1 MIKMTFNRNP
11 IVTAGTIE
19 QPSMDEVRNT
29 PQLFNASLD
38 DALKYGG
45 DLTREA
51 IGAMNLRL
59 DKRHVIVDTKV
70 HMLMPGFYP
79 AIPGWHTDAA
89 PRGPE
94 SNPLNSQGPNPPN
107 LFLQEENSS
116 PRFHLLVTGEGA
128 RTDFIAERDIDLLIP
143 DEPDTSLYKRMTDY
157 IKNCSYSFAPAE
169 YPKFTYITIPTCTV
183 WEWNWWEVHT
193 AVPATKNEWRFL
205 IRVTETDYSE
215 PESNLRNII
224 RTQSNV
230 YVPESFGW

>member
-128 RTDFIAERDIDLLIP
+128 LTKFITHKTTFVIP
-143 DEPDTSLYKRMTDY
+143 DEPTVELYKDLTDR
-157 IKNCSYSFAPAE
+157 IVPWE
-169 YPKFTYITIPTCTV
+169 YALGSQFSDYVQTIPTCTV
-183 WEWNWWEVHT
+183 WEWDWWTLHT
-193 AVPATKNEWRFL
+193 ATPATKNEWRFL